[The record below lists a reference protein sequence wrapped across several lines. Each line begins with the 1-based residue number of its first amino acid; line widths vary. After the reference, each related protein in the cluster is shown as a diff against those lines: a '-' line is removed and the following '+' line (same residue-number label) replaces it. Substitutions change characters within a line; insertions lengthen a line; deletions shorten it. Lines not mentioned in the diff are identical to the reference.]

1 MNNEVVI
8 VGYVR
13 TPIGKFGGS
22 LKNLKT
28 AQLCAECI
36 KALLERVGIDS
47 SLIDEVIIGSA
58 LQGGMAQNIARQ
70 AAFLAGLPLNVNA
83 YTVNKVCSS
92 GMQAIFEAYKDLV
105 LKRAEIVIAGGA
117 ESMSTAPIALPSDIR
132 WGFRHLILRDLKFI
146 DLMVYDGLYDAIDN
160 MIMGQEADKVARMHN
175 LSREELDWYSYQSH
189 MRAWKAT
196 EEKLFI
202 DLEPVDTHVN
212 GEKVFLDKDEGIRP
226 DTSIEKLSKLKP
238 VFNPDGLLTAGNSS
252 QLSDGAAVLLLTTI
266 NKAKELGLKPIAKII
281 DYDWY
286 LTDSWKFTE
295 APMYVIDK
303 LLRKLKW
310 SVDDVDVF
318 EVNEAFASVPVMVN
332 KYLKVPY
339 SKMNL
344 FGGAIALGH
353 PLGASGARIVT
364 TLLAVLKHVG
374 GKRGIAALCHGGGGA
389 TSIAVEII

>member
-1 MNNEVVI
+1 MSNEVVI

-36 KALLERVGIDS
+36 KALLERVNIDS
-47 SLIDEVIIGSA
+47 NLIDEVIIGSA

-117 ESMSTAPIALPSDIR
+117 ESMSTAPIALPSDVR

-146 DLMVYDGLYDAIDN
+146 DLMVHDGLYDAIDN

-202 DLEPVDTHVN
+202 DLEPVDTHVS
-212 GEKVFLDKDEGIRP
+212 GEKVFLDRDEGIRP

-266 NKAKELGLKPIAKII
+266 DKAKELGLKPIAKIV
-281 DYDWY
+281 DYDWH
-286 LTDSWKFTE
+286 LTDSWRFTE
-295 APMYVIDK
+295 APMHVIDK

-310 SVDDVDVF
+310 SVNDVDVF

-389 TSIAVEII
+389 TAIALEIT